1 MKTQKEKTNEK
12 LTKAK
17 LYENNNNTSKVS
29 IKELFS
35 LSFLKD
41 FKWYEWALIA
51 CMTIAQIIVSILT
64 ETNVG
69 IAIFNYTISLA
80 GFLYVVCASRCSF
93 WIFIFGL
100 YQPIG
105 YGIVCLTSG
114 VYGEML
120 VNFAYFAP
128 MQVVGMSLWIKNYLI
143 KKNQPNVDNTLV
155 NVKRLRPKDYL
166 IILPIVAVCYV
177 AVYFILAL
185 LNGQRLPYLDAFI
198 SVLCILGTLLLTL
211 RYVENWY
218 VYLIVN
224 LSSSVLWGIS
234 MFQDDVSAPFM
245 FILYITYTLYSVI
258 GLFEWRKF
266 AKLEAQVQNDN
277 ANNSSQT
284 TINEND
290 DKMIETK
297 NNDKKLDIDKQND
310 NDNIDPNNE
319 IKGIKDTVENISN
332 EINALNPTKENKTQN
347 KKSKQK
353 TTKAHKQ
360 ENAD

>member
-1 MKTQKEKTNEK
+1 
-12 LTKAK
+12 
-17 LYENNNNTSKVS
+17 
-29 IKELFS
+29 
-35 LSFLKD
+35 
-41 FKWYEWALIA
+41 
-51 CMTIAQIIVSILT
+51 
-64 ETNVG
+64 
-69 IAIFNYTISLA
+69 
-80 GFLYVVCASRCSF
+80 
-93 WIFIFGL
+93 
-100 YQPIG
+100 
-105 YGIVCLTSG
+105 
-114 VYGEML
+114 ML

-177 AVYFILAL
+177 AVYFILTL

-218 VYLIVN
+218 IYLIVN

-266 AKLEAQVQNDN
+266 AKLEAQE
-277 ANNSSQT
+277 NNSNSNSNSTSTNTNDIATQISLT
-284 TINEND
+284 NKAQSVKTNDAFCIDNEN
-290 DKMIETK
+290 
-297 NNDKKLDIDKQND
+297 NNKINGKK
-310 NDNIDPNNE
+310 
-319 IKGIKDTVENISN
+319 
-332 EINALNPTKENKTQN
+332 
-347 KKSKQK
+347 
-353 TTKAHKQ
+353 
-360 ENAD
+360 